1 MANGSDT
8 RGKAARPHAELL
20 AEIMDSR
27 IPKTEREHAAAR
39 EIERL
44 TRERDELRGLVAE
57 FVESCDSMDD
67 DPIDGEPLMVRARR
81 ALARIDAALAEGAEK
96 RLPLSVCAS
105 CGHTWTED
113 TVWCA
118 RCAERI

>member
-1 MANGSDT
+1 MSETEWTPGMLRDELVRLAHIDKMSAAVDANNRRFECDALRS
-8 RGKAARPHAELL
+8 LL
-20 AEIMDSR
+20 AE
-27 IPKTEREHAAAR
+27 AR
-39 EIERL
+39 SVVEIAR
-44 TRERDELRGLVAE
+44 
-57 FVESCDSMDD
+57 
-67 DPIDGEPLMVRARR
+67 DGEELFGSGIVA
-81 ALARIDAALAEGAEK
+81 ANALLARIDAALAEGAEK

>member
-1 MANGSDT
+1 MVNAQRCPSCLNQFVQPFVCTTCG
-8 RGKAARPHAELL
+8 AEKLYDETVRSQA
-20 AEIMDSR
+20 AEINHLR
-27 IPKTEREHAAAR
+27 A
-39 EIERL
+39 
-44 TRERDELRGLVAE
+44 ERDELRGLVAE
-57 FVESCDSMDD
+57 FVESCDGMDD